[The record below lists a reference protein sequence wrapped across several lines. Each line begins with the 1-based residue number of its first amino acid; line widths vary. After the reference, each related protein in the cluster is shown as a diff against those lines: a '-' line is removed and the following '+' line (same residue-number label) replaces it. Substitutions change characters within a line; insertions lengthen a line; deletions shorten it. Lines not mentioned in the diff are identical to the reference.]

1 MNPVEKII
9 EKVHGVGGVVFVED
23 GCEIPEVPVW
33 AMKLVLTR
41 EEVEEMDESTN
52 K

>member
-1 MNPVEKII
+1 MATAYSRERMPAYKTAF
-9 EKVHGVGGVVFVED
+9 VFVED

-41 EEVEEMDESTN
+41 EEVEEMAESTN